1 MCEKAVE
8 DEPET
13 LRYIQDHFKT
23 AEICKK
29 AVRREPYSLAYVPDH
44 FKAQKNV

>member
-8 DEPET
+8 YERET